1 MIKRTERITVRF
13 TAKEEEWIITKSEE
27 HGVSKSRYIR
37 QVALCQ
43 RPQAEDPFSEADRPI
58 QLEDAITK
66 QRLEQVLIQ
75 QLPKLGNNLNQLA
88 RHVNTQQS
96 IGPKQTEELA
106 RCRKDLDELTLT
118 IIEAL
123 A

>member
-1 MIKRTERITVRF
+1 MSKRTTPSISLKADERSWLEDQ
-13 TAKEEEWIITKSEE
+13 AGSA
-27 HGVSKSRYIR
+27 GVSLGRYIR

-43 RPQAEDPFSEADRPI
+43 RPQAEDPFSEADRPV

-66 QRLEQVLIQ
+66 QRLEQVLTQ

-88 RHVNTQQS
+88 RRVNTQQS
-96 IGPKQTEELA
+96 MGAKQTEELA

-123 A
+123 S